1 MPAYPRSQ
9 IASADEVGVYHCVAR
24 CVRRAFLCGLD
35 VESGH
40 DYEHRKEWIRER
52 LEELAAVFAID
63 ICSYAVM
70 SNHIHLVLRVR
81 PDLARG
87 CSFKY
92 LTLLE
97 WMGGSFGPASG
108 TIPAQIG
115 PILERLGVI
124 GEGWVETMRRF
135 GRRFKT
141 VAGRRASLVALAVRR
156 AKAWLQG
163 QARPHWRSDSQP
175 DARRPSDPRG
185 Q

>member
-1 MPAYPRSQ
+1 MDLRRCLVQPRTVTCCNTVRKLNDGKPLQLWIVLQELPA
-9 IASADEVGVYHCVAR
+9 ASDGY
-24 CVRRAFLCGLD
+24 L
-35 VESGH
+35 S
-40 DYEHRKEWIRER
+40 
-52 LEELAAVFAID
+52 VFD
-63 ICSYAVM
+63 DKQRVVM

-87 CSFKY
+87 WSFKY

-97 WMGGSFGPASG
+97 RTGRQLRAGERG

-124 GEGWVETMRRF
+124 GEGWVETMRQF

-163 QARPHWRSDSQP
+163 QGAAALALR
-175 DARRPSDPRG
+175 
-185 Q
+185 

>member
-1 MPAYPRSQ
+1 MDPR
-9 IASADEVGVYHCVAR
+9 AAR
-24 CVRRAFLCGLD
+24 GACC
-35 VESGH
+35 
-40 DYEHRKEWIRER
+40 
-52 LEELAAVFAID
+52 AAIFAID
-63 ICSYAVM
+63 ICGYAVM

-87 CSFKY
+87 WSFKY

-97 WMGGSFGPASG
+97 RTGRQLRAGERG

-124 GEGWVETMRRF
+124 GEGWVETMRQF
-135 GRRFKT
+135 GWRFKT

-163 QARPHWRSDSQP
+163 HGAAALALR
-175 DARRPSDPRG
+175 
-185 Q
+185 